1 MSINDVR
8 KEKMM
13 TTQTKQPNSR
23 YPQVC
28 PTGGA
33 RKPRA
38 LDRQLVGCALYTN
51 PPPFVLHQNHTE
63 QVRFSYLSSDAKVQE
78 CPWFEDDRLFSDL
91 LALGILIPASSLTL
105 RRVSS
110 SMRRRMLLA
119 WRSRVTGE

>member
-78 CPWFEDDRLFSDL
+78 CPWFEDDRLFSDFTR
-91 LALGILIPASSLTL
+91 AGYSD
-105 RRVSS
+105 
-110 SMRRRMLLA
+110 
-119 WRSRVTGE
+119 SRFLVDFEKSFIFDAKENVACLEV